1 MRHIAFVRG
10 LSAQG
15 PKHRQ
20 TVLEIAYGTWSIGTI
35 GQGSVPNGI
44 VQDKDRAR
52 FSSQRY
58 AIGIKVGL
66 APFFGAV
73 KAGVAQSLISLS
85 RQGTRVKTRSSMRAA
100 DIFYGSVVIMGAI
113 G

>member
-58 AIGIKVGL
+58 AIGIKIELALFFVG
-66 APFFGAV
+66 V
-73 KAGVAQSLISLS
+73 KAGIAQSLISLS
-85 RQGTRVKTRSSMRAA
+85 RQGARIKTRSSMGAT